1 MTSVI
6 CKAFF
11 RIFLFCLIALQV
23 EGQFHFRP
31 GFRLKNPE
39 VCRSVEKFARLESLK
54 GASWGLAI
62 RNAKDGSLLAAKS
75 EEENFI
81 PASNMKLLTSMNAY
95 RNLGENFR
103 FQTEFWVDG
112 DIENGILNGN
122 LMVKG
127 SGDPT
132 ISTSGRDKLRA
143 VFFTRTIKLLKEK
156 GIREIKG
163 RILPYK
169 VENPYE
175 GIGKD
180 WSWSDI
186 GNYYGAGIFQFNINE
201 NQFHTWVEGKK
212 EGNMA
217 VVKKKDSLNGGL
229 SLDRVELETS
239 SAGSPDLAYYY
250 WIPGTSRVSLK
261 GSIPES
267 GEVQKI
273 KGALH
278 NPEEVFFEVLKS
290 ELRSGGIRVEEA
302 ELPSGTKFSIGNAES
317 PSLNEIAA
325 EVNLNSNNLFTES
338 LAYALCKK
346 DDRRAENGWT
356 HLERFASQA
365 GFPPGYYLAD
375 GSGLSLSNRI
385 SPSGLSQ
392 ALVKALN
399 QPWAQPFLNTLPVA
413 GESGTMKNFCKGA
426 KGKIRAKSGTLTRTL
441 CYSGYAD
448 TPKGKVAFSLMVNN
462 YNGPYKEMKAE
473 VGKLLESFIR
483 IH

>member
-1 MTSVI
+1 M
-6 CKAFF
+6 
-11 RIFLFCLIALQV
+11 IALQV
-23 EGQFHFRP
+23 EGQFHFRA

-39 VCRSVEKFARLESLK
+39 VCRSMEKFARLDGLK

-62 RNAKDGSLLAAKS
+62 RNTKDGKLLASKS

-81 PASNMKLLTSMNAY
+81 PASNMKLLTSMNAFQ
-95 RNLGENFR
+95 NLGENHQ
-103 FQTEFWVDG
+103 FQTDFFTDG
-112 DIENGILNGN
+112 NIENGILNGN
-122 LMVKG
+122 LLIRG

-132 ISTSGRDKLRA
+132 IGTTGRDKLRA
-143 VFFTRTIKLLKEK
+143 GFFAKAVQLLKEK

-163 RILPYK
+163 RILPEK
-169 VENPYE
+169 VDNPYE

-186 GNYYGAGIFQFNINE
+186 ANYYGAGIFQFNINE
-201 NQFHTWVEGKK
+201 NQFHTLVEAKK
-212 EGNMA
+212 EGSKA
-217 VVKKKDSLNGGL
+217 VVRKKDSLNGGL

-239 SAGSPDLAYYY
+239 PAGSPDLAYYY
-250 WIPGTSRVSLK
+250 WIPGTSRVSLT

-267 GEVQKI
+267 GEIQKI
-273 KGALH
+273 KGALP

-290 ELRSGGIRVEEA
+290 ELRQAGIRVEEA
-302 ELPSGTKFSIGNAES
+302 ELPSGRKSSIGKAES
-317 PSLNEIAA
+317 PPLTEIAA
-325 EVNLNSNNLFTES
+325 EVNLNSHNLYTES

-346 DDRRAENGWT
+346 GDRCAENGWT
-356 HLERFASQA
+356 HLERYARLT
-365 GFPPGYYLAD
+365 GFPHGYYLAD

-399 QPWAQPFLNTLPVA
+399 QPWAKPFLNTLPVA